1 LALYRWYPIGSSQTS
16 ITPFMMP
23 VSLSDIIYIH
33 VLTPVTYL
41 YKQSKNH
48 PQLELL
54 LSSTIAK
61 AIGNNLLFA

>member
-1 LALYRWYPIGSSQTS
+1 
-16 ITPFMMP
+16 MMP
-23 VSLSDIIYIH
+23 VCLSDIIYIH

-41 YKQSKNH
+41 YKQSKNQ

-54 LSSTIAK
+54 LSSTIEK